1 MINTAVS
8 SSRSHSIV
16 GALICCLAG
25 IVTLGSCGNL
35 LSRLAPEN
43 SPETIPAISGASTS
57 ASTGA
62 STGAV
67 RITLAGLNQSERT
80 VMPYEQASIALYVLT
95 AEKVGE
101 TLKLIEAAE
110 PGLLELTEL
119 SPGDWVLTVEARDSS
134 SRVLYSGSK
143 IASVTAGAFV
153 PVTIV
158 MKASKSHGGT
168 GHFTIVYSF
177 PDPVITAQDAS
188 IVLTGYPDTGSNYP
202 DAFTAVP
209 GGDYG
214 SLTVSSTEAGLAA
227 GTYLLQLNVLVNDV
241 SYQLDE
247 QIVQIYNNL
256 VSTTPNNA
264 PIVCNTSSLKNSL
277 TVYYVIENGTGT
289 GERPSSPTNFDS
301 ALTSLNFN
309 SLVSPSTPGTIVL
322 MSDLTL
328 SLASPGY
335 KLVKNVAIRS
345 LDPNNIQKITS
356 ATPEQL
362 FLIGDETGP
371 GRLALSDVII
381 QPDGVTVAQSGL
393 ITVHNGTLS
402 LGPGSLLTGNTGTLG
417 GAVYS
422 QGPDSMVILEGGR
435 IENCKAPKGG
445 AIYAENGTI
454 RLKAGYINGCQ
465 ASQHGAAI
473 YVCSTA
479 YLAADADASSIIGVD
494 NVTKGAGRMSIESLG
509 SISLEPSAVS
519 ALINTCAPAL
529 SNEISQQGLVFA
541 APDVGMSVF
550 EPQKVLNALE
560 AAQYMSVYLTL
571 GSMMS
576 ANPTHVSNPVT
587 VNHVLHINGPGA
599 ILQGWEFDAS
609 GSQIE
614 TPLDSAL
621 TEGPLFTVNSGGSL
635 AVNGLT
641 LVGSGETYTSD
652 HPIIL
657 VNDGWVS
664 LSYTTLS
671 NHTNTGNGGGI
682 QQLGGSVELTGS
694 LSLNRCSASR
704 GGGIYVTGGNTIIRD
719 YVSFAYCKATTEGG
733 ALWVG
738 DGTVDIET
746 AGTMQGF
753 IFEADETK
761 RYGGVIYQK
770 GGTISCSAA
779 IKPLNG
785 FTNVDGAGVYITG
798 GSFTMNGGTIT
809 GCQTTG
815 GQGGAVFVAGTG
827 AGSTGTFTI
836 NFGSIGSTALVYES
850 EWNKAV
856 NGAGIYVGSYGTA
869 QLYGGSIFKNVASG
883 SGGGVFIADSGTAII
898 NGTTIGDSYSTD
910 YGNSSGE
917 NGGGVYVQATNSDS
931 YGTLSMTNGLI
942 GFNTA
947 TGSGGGVYLEGGTCT
962 LNGGQIRGNT
972 ATSANGGGV
981 WMNAGAS
988 KPARIDF
995 RQSAP
1000 GLCITENHAE
1010 SGSGGGVWNETPTID
1025 PFLRSGAVITTADLN
1040 TFISGNMAGIS
1051 NDYNTAP

>member
-1 MINTAVS
+1 MIHTTVS
-8 SSRSHSIV
+8 CSRSHSIV

-62 STGAV
+62 V
-67 RITLAGLNQSERT
+67 RITLAGLNKSERT

-95 AEKVGE
+95 AEKDGE
-101 TLKLIEAAE
+101 TPKLIEAVE

-158 MKASKSHGGT
+158 MKASKSPGGT

-177 PDPVITAQDAS
+177 PDPVITAQYAS

-214 SLTVSSTEAGLAA
+214 SLTVSSTGAGLAA

-247 QIVQIYNNL
+247 QIVQIYHNL
-256 VSTTPNNA
+256 VSTTPNKY

-277 TVYYVIENGTGT
+277 TVYYVSATGTGT
-289 GERPSSPTNFDS
+289 GERPSNPTKFDS

-328 SLASPGY
+328 SPASPGY
-335 KLVKNVAIRS
+335 ELVKNVAIRS
-345 LDPNNIQKITS
+345 LDPNNIQIITS

-381 QPDGVTVAQSGL
+381 QPDGVTFAQSGL

-422 QGPDSMVILEGGR
+422 QGPDSMVILDGGS
-435 IENCKAPKGG
+435 IEACIAPKGG
-445 AIYAENGTI
+445 AMYAENGTI
-454 RLKAGYINGCQ
+454 RLKAGYINGCK

-479 YLAADADASSIIGVD
+479 YLAADAGASSIIGVD
-494 NVTKGAGRMSIESLG
+494 NVTQGAGRMSIESLG

-576 ANPTHVSNPVT
+576 ANPTHVPDPVT

-599 ILQGWEFDAS
+599 ILQGWEFDAY

-621 TEGPLFTVNSGGSL
+621 TEGPLFTVHTGGSL

-641 LVGSGETYTSD
+641 LVGSGEMYTSD

-664 LSYTTLS
+664 LSDTTLS

-694 LSLNRCSASR
+694 LSLVSCSASR
-704 GGGIYVTGGNTIIRD
+704 GGGIYVTGGNTKIRD
-719 YVSFAYCKATTEGG
+719 SVSFAYCKATTEGG

-738 DGTVDIET
+738 DGTVDIDT
-746 AGTMQGF
+746 AGTMEGF
-753 IFEADETK
+753 IFEADATK
-761 RYGGVIYQK
+761 RYGGVIYQQ
-770 GGTISCSAA
+770 GGTISCLAA

-809 GCQTTG
+809 GSQTTD

-836 NFGSIGSTALVYES
+836 NFGSIGSTALSYDS

-917 NGGGVYVQATNSDS
+917 NGGGVYVQATNSVS

-962 LNGGQIRGNT
+962 LNGGEIKGNT
-972 ATSANGGGV
+972 ATENGGGV

-1000 GLCITENHAE
+1000 GLCITDNHAE
-1010 SGSGGGVWNETPTID
+1010 NGSGGGVWNETPTID
-1025 PFLRSGAVITTADLN
+1025 PFLRSGAAITTGDLN
-1040 TFISGNMAGIS
+1040 TFISGNMAGTPGIS

>member
-1 MINTAVS
+1 M
-8 SSRSHSIV
+8 
-16 GALICCLAG
+16 
-25 IVTLGSCGNL
+25 
-35 LSRLAPEN
+35 
-43 SPETIPAISGASTS
+43 
-57 ASTGA
+57 
-62 STGAV
+62 
-67 RITLAGLNQSERT
+67 
-80 VMPYEQASIALYVLT
+80 
-95 AEKVGE
+95 
-101 TLKLIEAAE
+101 
-110 PGLLELTEL
+110 
-119 SPGDWVLTVEARDSS
+119 
-134 SRVLYSGSK
+134 
-143 IASVTAGAFV
+143 
-153 PVTIV
+153 
-158 MKASKSHGGT
+158 
-168 GHFTIVYSF
+168 
-177 PDPVITAQDAS
+177 
-188 IVLTGYPDTGSNYP
+188 
-202 DAFTAVP
+202 
-209 GGDYG
+209 
-214 SLTVSSTEAGLAA
+214 
-227 GTYLLQLNVLVNDV
+227 
-241 SYQLDE
+241 
-247 QIVQIYNNL
+247 
-256 VSTTPNNA
+256 
-264 PIVCNTSSLKNSL
+264 
-277 TVYYVIENGTGT
+277 
-289 GERPSSPTNFDS
+289 
-301 ALTSLNFN
+301 
-309 SLVSPSTPGTIVL
+309 
-322 MSDLTL
+322 
-328 SLASPGY
+328 
-335 KLVKNVAIRS
+335 
-345 LDPNNIQKITS
+345 
-356 ATPEQL
+356 
-362 FLIGDETGP
+362 
-371 GRLALSDVII
+371 
-381 QPDGVTVAQSGL
+381 
-393 ITVHNGTLS
+393 
-402 LGPGSLLTGNTGTLG
+402 
-417 GAVYS
+417 
-422 QGPDSMVILEGGR
+422 
-435 IENCKAPKGG
+435 
-445 AIYAENGTI
+445 YAENGTI
-454 RLKAGYINGCQ
+454 RLKTGYINGCQ
-465 ASQHGAAI
+465 ATQHGAAI

-479 YLAADADASSIIGVD
+479 YLAADADDSYIIGVD
-494 NVTKGAGRMSIESLG
+494 NITQGAGRMSIESLG

-519 ALINTCAPAL
+519 ALINTCAPPP
-529 SNEISQQGLVFA
+529 SNEIFQQGLVFA

-550 EPQKVLNALE
+550 EPEKVLKALE

-576 ANPTHVSNPVT
+576 ANPTHVPDPVT
-587 VNHVLHINGPGA
+587 VNHILYISGPGA
-599 ILQGWEFDAS
+599 TLQGWESDAN
-609 GSQIE
+609 GFQIE
-614 TPLDSAL
+614 SPPDSAL
-621 TEGPLFTVNSGGSL
+621 TEGPLFTVHTGGSL
-635 AVNGLT
+635 AMNGLT
-641 LVGSGETYTSD
+641 LVGSGETWKSSY
-652 HPIIL
+652 PLLL

-664 LSYTTLS
+664 LSDTTLS

-694 LSLNRCSASR
+694 LSVDRCSASR

-719 YVSFAYCKATTEGG
+719 SVSFTYCKATSEGG

-746 AGTMQGF
+746 AGTMEGF
-753 IFEADETK
+753 IFEEGETK

-770 GGTISCSAA
+770 GGTISCLAA

-809 GCQTTG
+809 GCQTTD
-815 GQGGAVFVAGTG
+815 GQGGAVFVAGTA

-850 EWNKAV
+850 EWNKAK

-917 NGGGVYVQATNSDS
+917 NGGGVYVQATNSVS

-1040 TFISGNMAGIS
+1040 TFISGNMAGTPGIS